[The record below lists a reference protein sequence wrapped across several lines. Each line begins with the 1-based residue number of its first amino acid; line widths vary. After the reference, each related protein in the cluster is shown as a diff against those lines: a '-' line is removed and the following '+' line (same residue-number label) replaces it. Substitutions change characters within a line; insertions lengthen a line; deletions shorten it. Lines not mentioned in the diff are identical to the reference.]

1 MAGLNVEEMRVRV
14 LSDLHTEFHGD
25 SGRCF
30 VEGLRRDAADVLVL
44 AGDIATAGGLYD
56 TLGLFADRFEHVVF
70 VPGNHE
76 WYGGD
81 RALMQKTRQRLGAR
95 APNLHWLEEST
106 VELCGQ
112 RFLGTSLW
120 FPDSADAR
128 ALQSAISDF
137 QLILDPQE
145 WIWTA
150 FERARSFLEGALR
163 PNDVVVSHHL
173 PSFRSVARRFAD
185 SRLNCYFV
193 GDVEPLIRSRGPR
206 LWLHGHTH
214 ESCDYTI
221 GATRVL
227 CNPFGYVRAEL
238 NPHFQEELVIELS

>member
-1 MAGLNVEEMRVRV
+1 MRVRV

-25 SGRCF
+25 AGRCF
-30 VEGLRRDAADVLVL
+30 VERLRREAADVLVL
-44 AGDIATAGGLYD
+44 AGDIATASGLYD
-56 TLGLFADRFEHVVF
+56 TLAIFADRFEHVVF

-81 RALMQKTRQRLGAR
+81 RELMLKTKQRLAQR

-106 VELCGQ
+106 VELAGQ
-112 RFLGTSLW
+112 RFLGTTLW
-120 FPDSADAR
+120 FPDSDDAR
-128 ALQSAISDF
+128 ALQSSISDF
-137 QLILDPQE
+137 HLIRDPQE

-150 FERARSFLEGALR
+150 FERSRSFLTETLR
-163 PNDVVVSHHL
+163 PNDVVVTHHL

-185 SRLNCYFV
+185 SPLNCYFV
-193 GDVEPLIRSRGPR
+193 GDVEPLIRSRAPR
-206 LWLHGHTH
+206 LWVHGHTH
-214 ESCDYTI
+214 ESCDYDI

-238 NPHFQEELVIELS
+238 NPHFQEELIVELP